1 VPVREPASKVHVEP
15 PAPCETTGRK
25 AVIRG
30 LINSA
35 IAVTAF
41 LLTCVG
47 LHALLPFPEIDGGV
61 SQKFR
66 FFAAHKD
73 EFDTLFIGS
82 SRIYF
87 QISPAIFD
95 RVTRESGLP
104 THSFN
109 FGIGGMYLPET
120 SYLLEQ
126 ILKLKPRN
134 LRWVFIEYDELQTK
148 WSPENQTSRRALYWA
163 DWKRVSLLLR
173 KLTGTGADTFSLPS
187 PGKLRDIVLEQR
199 DEKNTR
205 DLLTFYVTQFERN
218 YTNVSR
224 AGDVLDYLWRHDTS
238 ERRASYLGAGADGY
252 VARPGGMS
260 PSQSAT
266 YERGLAAA
274 TAEAGTRPVSP
285 YTIEAYRQ
293 CAQEVRNIGATP
305 IFLITPSA
313 TQIGI
318 ATESTGL
325 PGVVMAFNDPRTY
338 PNLYRSSVRRDG
350 QHLTKSGAEEFTRIV
365 AANFVQLRKQA
376 RSSEQQSMA
385 GGLAAQSVFRSNVI
399 R

>member
-1 VPVREPASKVHVEP
+1 VPVREPVSKVHVEP
-15 PAPCETTGRK
+15 PAPRKPTGRK
-25 AVIRG
+25 TVIRA
-30 LINSA
+30 LTNSA
-35 IAVTAF
+35 ICAAAF
-41 LLTCVG
+41 LITCVG
-47 LHALLPFPEIDGGV
+47 LHAILPFPEIDGGV

-95 RVTRESGLP
+95 RVTHESGLP

-109 FGIGGMYLPET
+109 FGIGGMYLPE
-120 SYLLEQ
+120 SAYLLEQ
-126 ILKLKPRN
+126 ILNLRPRN
-134 LRWVFIEYDELQTK
+134 LRWVFIEYDELQTR

-173 KLTGTGADTFSLPS
+173 KLTDAGTAPRWLPN
-187 PGKLRDIVLEQR
+187 PAKLRDVMLRQN

-205 DLLTFYVTQFERN
+205 SLLTFYVTQFERN

-224 AGDVLDYLWRHDTS
+224 AADVLGYFLGRDTNK
-238 ERRASYLGAGADGY
+238 RRASYLGAASDGY
-252 VARPGGMS
+252 VTRPNRMS
-260 PSQSAT
+260 PNQAAA

-274 TAEAGTRPVSP
+274 MAQAGTRPLSSYAV
-285 YTIEAYRQ
+285 EAYRQ
-293 CAQEVRNIGATP
+293 CAQEVRNIGAAP
-305 IFLITPSA
+305 IFLISPS
-313 TQIGI
+313 TTEINI
-318 ATESTGL
+318 ATASTGL
-325 PGVVMAFNDPRTY
+325 PGVVMAFNNPRGY
-338 PNLYRSSVRRDG
+338 PSLYRTSVRRDG

-365 AANFVQLRKQA
+365 AANFVELA
-376 RSSEQQSMA
+376 RA
-385 GGLAAQSVFRSNVI
+385 GEI

>member
-1 VPVREPASKVHVEP
+1 VPHKATRSKNFTW
-15 PAPCETTGRK
+15 A
-25 AVIRG
+25 
-30 LINSA
+30 LINST
-35 IAVTAF
+35 ICVVVF
-41 LLTCVG
+41 LLTCI
-47 LHALLPFPEIDGGV
+47 ALRAVLPFPEIDGGV

-95 RVTRESGLP
+95 RVTRDNGMP

-120 SYLLEQ
+120 GYLLEQ

-134 LRWVFIEYDELQTK
+134 LRWVFVEYDELQTK

-173 KLTGTGADTFSLPS
+173 KLTDTGTGPPRLPS
-187 PGKLRDIVLEQR
+187 LTKIRDIVLRQKT
-199 DEKNTR
+199 EKNTR
-205 DLLTFYVTQFERN
+205 GLLTFYATQFEKN
-218 YTNVSR
+218 STNFAR
-224 AGDVLDYLWRHDTS
+224 AGDILDYFLGRDTN
-238 ERRASYLGAGADGY
+238 ERLASYLGSASDGY
-252 VARPGGMS
+252 ISKPNRMS
-260 PSQSAT
+260 PSQAEA
-266 YERGLAAA
+266 YERALAVAMA
-274 TAEAGTRPVSP
+274 QIGTRPLSS

-305 IFLITPSA
+305 VFLITPST
-313 TQIGI
+313 TQIDTT
-318 ATESTGL
+318 TENTGL
-325 PGVVMAFNDPRTY
+325 PGVVMAFNNPGTY
-338 PNLYRSSVRRDG
+338 PDLYRSDVRRDG

-365 AANFVQLRKQA
+365 AAHFVELA
-376 RSSEQQSMA
+376 RARE
-385 GGLAAQSVFRSNVI
+385 I
-399 R
+399 K